1 MPPLL
6 NRAKDL
12 KYHKMYAS
20 FLPLKSN
27 IHPKAVRI
35 VTLPGLLQHSTSKTN
50 KKHTSFLA
58 LNHAIQYC
66 NWMHM
71 NHRNWLNNEIWSMC
85 MLPPLFEK
93 YPNEEFFLSVFSRIW
108 THFTQC
114 ADAAATC
121 KLDQTVWRNQV
132 KFKNGIIHLG
142 NFHAVQELFGIFRKI
157 VTGSKFD
164 DVFYKT

>member
-1 MPPLL
+1 
-6 NRAKDL
+6 
-12 KYHKMYAS
+12 
-20 FLPLKSN
+20 
-27 IHPKAVRI
+27 
-35 VTLPGLLQHSTSKTN
+35 
-50 KKHTSFLA
+50 
-58 LNHAIQYC
+58 
-66 NWMHM
+66 
-71 NHRNWLNNEIWSMC
+71 MC
-85 MLPPLFEK
+85 MLLPLREK
-93 YPNEEFFLSVFSRIW
+93 YPNEEFFLSVFFRIW